1 MKEKKVLIS
10 QKLFLDIYTYFE
22 LDIHDNEDEIRRE
35 LNDKLDAMV
44 MHDTYTQYK
53 TAPTDEEREMAR
65 KQYLDEKG
73 IHKDFRW

>member
-65 KQYLDEKG
+65 QQYLDEKG

>member
-1 MKEKKVLIS
+1 MKEKKVLIP

-53 TAPTDEEREMAR
+53 TAPTDEEREKAR
-65 KQYLDEKG
+65 QQYLDEKG

>member
-22 LDIHDNEDEIRRE
+22 LDIHDNEDEIRRG

-65 KQYLDEKG
+65 QQYLDEKG
-73 IHKDFRW
+73 IRKDFRW

>member
-53 TAPTDEEREMAR
+53 TAPTDEEREKAR
-65 KQYLDEKG
+65 QQYLDEKG

>member
-22 LDIHDNEDEIRRE
+22 LDIHDNEDEIRRG

-53 TAPTDEEREMAR
+53 TAPTDEEREKAR
-65 KQYLDEKG
+65 QQYLDEKG